1 VTVTTRD
8 NPAVGIKTFDIDK
21 EIGVQLFKGMRP
33 KADDLGRC
41 FVFHFQEA
49 QLVFLVSKVDTE
61 LADVG

>member
-1 VTVTTRD
+1 
-8 NPAVGIKTFDIDK
+8 VGIKTFDIDK